1 MVGYNTTRVQK
12 FRLFLASGSPRRA
25 RLLRE
30 AGFEFEVIRREP
42 HTERRPQNLPPGEYV
57 EAVALAKAAD
67 IAADGVVLGA
77 DTVAA
82 QGDRI
87 LGKPRDRLEAF
98 LMLRGLSGTTHQ
110 VLTGVALVCGG
121 RTRVFHEV
129 SRVTLGPL
137 TDEQIRRYHRAV
149 DPLDKAG
156 ACDVDEPAGVLDVRI
171 EGSRSNV
178 VGLPIERL
186 RNELTGFLG

>member
-1 MVGYNTTRVQK
+1 MRI
-12 FRLFLASGSPRRA
+12 FLASGSPRRA

-42 HTERRPQNLPPGEYV
+42 RTERRPHDQPAAEYV
-57 EAVALAKAAD
+57 ESVALAKAAD
-67 IAADGVVLGA
+67 IAADGVVIGA

-82 QGDRI
+82 YRNRI
-87 LGKPRDRLEAF
+87 LGKPHDAMDAF
-98 LMLRGLSGTTHQ
+98 LMLKGLAGTTHC
-110 VLTGVALVCGG
+110 VVTGVALVCGA

-137 TDEQIRRYHRAV
+137 TDEQIRAYHRAV

-156 ACDVDEPAGVLDVRI
+156 ACDIDQPAGILDVRI

-186 RNELTGFLG
+186 RDELAAFLP